1 MESYA
6 FTFRLTLADWR
17 DYQTECARRVRQT
30 FSRRWMIVLVCT
42 VALGVVVA
50 AGAFDT
56 FGMPMRLASAV
67 AGMLFVAIPMRLYWR
82 FWAKACAPES
92 GSLFYDEFRYV
103 FDSDGIRMIRPG
115 VEALTRWSAVRSV
128 TSSAAHLYL
137 WIDRM
142 QAHVIPTRALPAGT
156 LPADLLA
163 TVERWRGGGMTGATV
178 ANLPPGESTTALS
191 IASPPT
197 ASEGRSWISGLPRL
211 LSLRHAPG
219 MKDAPPWT
227 VWLLA
232 GLALVAWVGVDWLR
246 EGPDAMFFPYT
257 APGIAWYVLML
268 LAIAAAL
275 SSFST
280 PRVPLGSTLASLLA
294 LVLVLFALA
303 AVAIL
308 LPLPKAAVV
317 AGALAIGLY
326 CIVVAARLLSSMTG
340 RNQPRA
346 LSNAALILVAAWFLT
361 ECLYV
366 DPGVWY
372 APDLDAY
379 ADYSEDQDQAES
391 LLFEQPARIDAAI
404 AKVAAPDDEVPAA
417 FFVGFAGYGG
427 ERVFAEEIKLAARV
441 LGERYDL
448 SDRSVLLLND
458 RRDVDSQPIATATS
472 LRYTLR
478 ELAAKMDVDADV
490 LFLSLSS
497 HGSEDASLSVSNE
510 PLTLKDLTDEELAAA
525 LRESGIKW
533 RVIVISACYSGSFI
547 DVLRDPNTIV
557 ITAAAADRTSFGC
570 SDSRDLTYFG
580 EAFYR
585 DALPESP
592 SLREAFETAA
602 EAISRRE
609 QTEGVDASNP
619 QAHFG
624 EAIERKLELFERF

>member
-17 DYQTECARRVRQT
+17 DYQKECARRVRQT

-42 VALGVVVA
+42 VALGVVLA
-50 AGAFDT
+50 AAVFDT
-56 FGMPMRLASAV
+56 VGMPMRLASAV

-92 GSLFYDEFRYV
+92 GSLFYGEFRYV
-103 FDSDGIRMIRPG
+103 FDSDGIRMTRPG
-115 VEALTRWSAVRSV
+115 VEALTRWPAVRSV

-142 QAHVIPTRALPAGT
+142 QAHVIPTRALPVGT

-163 TVERWRGGGMTGATV
+163 AVGRWRGASMAEATL
-178 ANLPPGESTTALS
+178 AHPPPGESTSAPR
-191 IASPPT
+191 IASPAAAT
-197 ASEGRSWISGLPRL
+197 EQRSWISGLPRL

-219 MKDAPPWT
+219 MKDAPPWM

-232 GLALVAWVGVDWLR
+232 GLALVAWIGLDWLR
-246 EGPDAMFFPYT
+246 EGPDAIFFPYT
-257 APGIAWYVLML
+257 APGIAWYALIL

-275 SSFST
+275 SSFSS
-280 PRVPLGSTLASLLA
+280 PRVPLRSTLASLLA
-294 LVLVLFALA
+294 LVLVIFALA

-308 LPLPKAAVV
+308 LPVPQAAVI
-317 AGALAIGLY
+317 AGSLAIGIY
-326 CIVVAARLLSSMTG
+326 CIAVAARLLSSMTG
-340 RNQPRA
+340 RHQPRA
-346 LSNAALILVAAWFLT
+346 LSNTALVLVAAWFLT
-361 ECLYV
+361 DGLYV

-379 ADYSEDQDQAES
+379 ADYSEYQDQAES

-404 AKVAAPDDEVPAA
+404 AKVAAADDEIPVA
-417 FFVGFAGYGG
+417 FFVGFAGYGE

-458 RRDVDSQPIATATS
+458 RRDMDSQPIATATS
-472 LRYTLR
+472 LRYTLG
-478 ELAAKMDVDADV
+478 ELAAKMDVDNDV

-525 LRESGIKW
+525 LRRSGIKW

-547 DVLRDPNTIV
+547 DVLSDPNTIV

-585 DALPESP
+585 DALPEAP

-602 EAISRRE
+602 DAIARRE
-609 QTEGVDASNP
+609 QTEGVVASNP

-624 EAIERKLELFERF
+624 EAIERKLELFERL